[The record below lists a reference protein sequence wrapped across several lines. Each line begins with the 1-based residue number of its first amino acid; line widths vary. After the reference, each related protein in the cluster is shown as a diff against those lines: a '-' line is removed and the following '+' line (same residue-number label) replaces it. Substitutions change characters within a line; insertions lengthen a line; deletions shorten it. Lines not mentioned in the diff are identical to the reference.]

1 MNINSFM
8 HLNSYKIIPK
18 SIENEMN
25 NRTTYLVSY
34 MRIFLTKIEKN

>member
-8 HLNSYKIIPK
+8 DLNSYKIIPK

-25 NRTTYLVSY
+25 SRTTYLVSY